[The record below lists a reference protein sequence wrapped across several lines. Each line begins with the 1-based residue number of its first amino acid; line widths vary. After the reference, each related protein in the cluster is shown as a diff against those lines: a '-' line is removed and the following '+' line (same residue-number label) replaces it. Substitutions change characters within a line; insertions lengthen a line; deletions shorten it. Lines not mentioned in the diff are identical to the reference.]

1 MAHTAPGKAYRKGIS
16 LLEIIQRFPDEKAA
30 EQWFIKTRWPVG
42 VCCPE
47 CGSLNVQERKSRKPQ
62 PYRCRD
68 CRKDFSIKTGTLMEG
83 SKISLQKWAIAFYLS
98 STNLKGVSSMKL
110 HRDLGVTQK
119 TAWFMMHRI
128 RETWRDNGGMFTGPC
143 EADESY
149 FGGKRKNMP
158 KSKRENLK
166 GRGTVDKAIVAGVKD
181 RDTNQIKASVVES
194 TDRETLQGFIKDNV
208 KEGAKVYTDDHAS
221 YQDMPGFDHEA
232 VKHSVG
238 EYVREQAHTNGV
250 ESFWAMLKRAHKGT
264 FHKMSHKHLERY
276 VNEFAGRHNIRPLDT
291 IDQMESIV
299 SGMHGKRLRYDDL
312 VA

>member
-1 MAHTAPGKAYRKGIS
+1 MAHKAPGKAFRKGIS
-16 LLEIIQRFPDEKAA
+16 LVEIIQMFPDEKTA
-30 EQWFIKTRWPVG
+30 EAWFIKTRWPVG

-47 CGSLNVQERKSRKPQ
+47 CGSLNVQVRKSRKPQ

-128 RETWRDNGGMFTGPC
+128 RETWRDNGGHFSGPV

-158 KSKRENLK
+158 KSKREK
-166 GRGTVDKAIVAGVKD
+166 MEGRGTAGKAIVAGIKD
-181 RDTNQIKASVVES
+181 RETNNIKAGVVES
-194 TDRETLQGFIKDNV
+194 TDRETLQGFIRDNV
-208 KEGAKVYTDDHAS
+208 KDGAVVYTDDHAS
-221 YQDMPGFDHEA
+221 YQDMDGFDHEA

-238 EYVREQAHTNGV
+238 EYVRKQAHTNGV
-250 ESFWAMLKRAHKGT
+250 ESFWAMLKRAHGGT

-276 VNEFAGRHNIRPLDT
+276 VIEFAGRHNIRPLDT
-291 IDQMESIV
+291 IEQMESIV